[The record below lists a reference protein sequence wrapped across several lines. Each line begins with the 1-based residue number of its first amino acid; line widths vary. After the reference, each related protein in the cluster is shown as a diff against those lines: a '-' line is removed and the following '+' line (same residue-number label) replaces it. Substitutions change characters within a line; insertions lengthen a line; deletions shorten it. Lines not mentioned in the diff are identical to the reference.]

1 MLSRSGSARGST
13 IVLPSS
19 RKGCRRGGMNEVAV
33 WRLEGEV
40 NLAIG
45 TLLGVH
51 VRSTQVNLINQMFS
65 VKLQVKSPFLGCTP
79 SA

>member
-1 MLSRSGSARGST
+1 MMHSLDIVPFGLRSRE
-13 IVLPSS
+13 LPSS
-19 RKGCRRGGMNEVAV
+19 RKGGMNEVAA

-45 TLLGVH
+45 TLRGVH
-51 VRSTQVNLINQMFS
+51 VRSTQVNLINQMSF

-79 SA
+79 